1 MKDRMTLGRAGDV
14 RDLTADIG
22 ADPYATERVFAALDY
37 EHLDMEHDERMAD
50 IMEQRR
56 KKRDERRRARA
67 VERVQEVMG
76 DIFADVLDAHLHH
89 RSWRDIGIPK
99 RTFNYRL
106 KKVKIF
112 FGLENIG

>member
-1 MKDRMTLGRAGDV
+1 MNHRMILGQN
-14 RDLTADIG
+14 AD
-22 ADPYATERVFAALDY
+22 AAETAALTLAD
-37 EHLDMEHDERMAD
+37 ERADERLIEAQDWEHDERMAD
-50 IMEQRR
+50 LVERRR
-56 KKRDERRRARA
+56 KSRAERRRARA
-67 VERVQEVMG
+67 VERVRGTMG

-89 RSWRDIGIPK
+89 RSWREIGIPK

>member
-1 MKDRMTLGRAGDV
+1 MNHRLILGQNADV
-14 RDLTADIG
+14 AET
-22 ADPYATERVFAALDY
+22 AALTLVDERADKRIY

-56 KKRDERRRARA
+56 KKREERRRARA